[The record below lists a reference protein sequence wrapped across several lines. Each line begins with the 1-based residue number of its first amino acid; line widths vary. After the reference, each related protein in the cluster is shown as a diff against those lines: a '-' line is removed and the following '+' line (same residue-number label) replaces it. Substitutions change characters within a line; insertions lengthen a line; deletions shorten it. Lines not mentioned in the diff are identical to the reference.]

1 MKVCRQHCFRQ
12 CLSCRPH
19 LGVRLGGQAL
29 LLQSC
34 PSKIV
39 DLSCKNCNLIENYLA
54 RAGFVDLISLIPRES
69 SQDGDG
75 RREKTEYKGQ
85 FRTCH
90 WTPTSRVGGSPRS
103 PDHSGHE
110 EPNRSLGKCVCAKMG
125 DRLIHLT
132 ASATY
137 YYRGSGPVWH
147 VQMSTPHY
155 ESACSY

>member
-1 MKVCRQHCFRQ
+1 MKVCRQHCFRE

-19 LGVRLGGQAL
+19 LGVRFGGQVL
-29 LLQSC
+29 LLQGC
-34 PSKIV
+34 PGKIV
-39 DLSCKNCNLIENYLA
+39 DLSGKNCNLIENYLA

-75 RREKTEYKGQ
+75 RREKTKYKGQ

-110 EPNRSLGKCVCAKMG
+110 EPNRSLRKCVCAKIG
-125 DRLIHLT
+125 G
-132 ASATY
+132 SADPPY
-137 YYRGSGPVWH
+137 SKCYILLSRIRSGFGT
-147 VQMSTPHY
+147 SR
-155 ESACSY
+155 